1 MLGQTSGHVSA
12 SWTVVVPFK
21 GGSMA
26 KSRLGHASEGRPGLH
41 PEQRSRLALAF
52 LRDTVV
58 AARAT
63 EEVGRVVVVSA
74 DPAVRTML
82 PGVTVVP
89 DPRRGL
95 NAAVEAGLA
104 WARDHHPGPVA
115 ALTGDLPCLSPRDL
129 SAALD
134 LARRVSLG
142 LVPDKEGSG
151 STLITATTPGVGVTP
166 RFGPGS
172 CQAHRRAGHAVLPVR
187 ADSSLRQDVDTVSD
201 LRRALERGAGMTTEF
216 AALQWRTDRTPRT
229 HPFPGTRRTA

>member
-1 MLGQTSGHVSA
+1 MLGRTSAHVSA

-41 PEQRSRLALAF
+41 PEQRRRLALAF

-58 AARAT
+58 AARAA

-74 DPAVRTML
+74 DPAVHTML
-82 PGVTVVP
+82 PGVTVVA
-89 DPRRGL
+89 DPQRGL

-104 WARDHHPGPVA
+104 WARDHHPVPVA

-151 STLITATTPGVGVTP
+151 STLITAAPGAGITP

-172 CQAHRRAGHAVLPVR
+172 SQAHRRAGHAVLPVR

-201 LRRALERGAGMTTEF
+201 LHRALERGAGLATEF
-216 AALQWRTDRTPRT
+216 AALQWHADRTPRT
-229 HPFPGTRRTA
+229 RPFHGTRRTA